1 MTVGGCN
8 DSRQLPFPPQ
18 GLNVQVW
25 RKYEEFIAEL
35 SARFPHEREGIK
47 KFYDEC
53 WRVFN
58 RCGAD
63 LGTGCRPV
71 GGRGGERCWEG
82 VATSTNGEAD
92 GAVQCNGTAVVVRQV
107 CTCLLT

>member
-1 MTVGGCN
+1 MLIF
-8 DSRQLPFPPQ
+8 SPFLPQ

-35 SARFPHEREGIK
+35 SARFPHEKEGIK

-58 RCGAD
+58 RWGAAVEVR
-63 LGTGCRPV
+63 LLARRGVCW
-71 GGRGGERCWEG
+71 GRARWRT
-82 VATSTNGEAD
+82 AQLS
-92 GAVQCNGTAVVVRQV
+92 AVHGTAVARQPG
-107 CTCLLT
+107 TRLQL